1 MNYKVKSDS
10 LALTISDGD
19 LCGYRSI
26 SSKLKKHDFKI
37 PKGLDDYY
45 SKNREN
51 FFSMIPALKRLT
63 GNSKKINEIKEKIL
77 LVADT
82 DTTLIFFGESGT
94 GKSIAAK
101 VVHEISPRKEKP
113 FVIVNMGSSNKD
125 LMESVLFGTVKGAFT
140 DAKPREGLFK
150 TADGG
155 TLFMDEIAD
164 LPLDSQAKL
173 LRVIETG
180 CFRSVGSD
188 EEIKTDVRLIFATN
202 ANLEQMVKE
211 KTFRED
217 LYWRIMDFPIEIP
230 SLRERTED
238 IPELVRHSLNEIKYN
253 LNIDFT
259 VSESALEKLSSCEW
273 PGNFRQFRSCM
284 RRAALLSRYT
294 GVIDHDA
301 IIF

>member
-1 MNYKVKSDS
+1 MIQTTQTYSADRAKILS
-10 LALTISDGD
+10 TIPE
-19 LCGYRSI
+19 
-26 SSKLKKHDFKI
+26 F
-37 PKGLDDYY
+37 
-45 SKNREN
+45 N
-51 FFSMIPALKRLT
+51 RLT
-63 GNSKKINEIKEKIL
+63 GNSEKICETKEKIL

-94 GKSIAAK
+94 GKSIAAQL
-101 VVHEISPRKEKP
+101 VHELSPRKASP
-113 FVIVNMGSSNKD
+113 FVIVNMANNNKD
-125 LMESVLFGTVKGAFT
+125 LLESILFGTVKGAFT

-150 TADGG
+150 IADGG

-164 LPLDSQAKL
+164 MPLESQAKIL
-173 LRVIETG
+173 HVIETG
-180 CFRSVGSD
+180 RFRPVGAD
-188 EEIKTDVRLIFATN
+188 EESKTDVRLVFATN
-202 ANLEQMVKE
+202 ADLWQKVKSGA
-211 KTFRED
+211 FRED

-238 IPELVRHSLNEIKYN
+238 IPDLVKYSLNEIKYKY
-253 LNIDFT
+253 NIDFEIT
-259 VSESALEKLSSCEW
+259 ESALKKLHTCQW